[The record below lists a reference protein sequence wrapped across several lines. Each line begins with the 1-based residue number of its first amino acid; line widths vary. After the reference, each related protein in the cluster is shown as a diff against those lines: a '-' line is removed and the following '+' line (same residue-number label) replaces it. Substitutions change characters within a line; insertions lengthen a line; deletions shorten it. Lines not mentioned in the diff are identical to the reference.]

1 MMVYLQLKLLLLS
14 FMVYGKG
21 LMNLDRLSA
30 EDIDFSSWWIILAE
44 KIIFLGSIELVE
56 DMSKE
61 KKRIFSKNNLSFK
74 LHLLSLLSTC
84 SLIISPIVQVFA

>member
-21 LMNLDRLSA
+21 LMNLGMLSA
-30 EDIDFSSWWIILAE
+30 EDIDFSSWWRILAS

-56 DMSKE
+56 DMSIE
-61 KKRIFSKNNLSFK
+61 KKRIFSKI
-74 LHLLSLLSTC
+74 T
-84 SLIISPIVQVFA
+84 